1 MWLCV
6 YFYTFFTHCG
16 GIFYVLP
23 EINAL
28 SHRPAR
34 SLQSAG
40 STFPLQKRS
49 PSAFAA
55 TANVAMANIT
65 ETLNIIFVQ
74 CSRLPADSDD
84 SLRLKFAIADVADE
98 SPSLFLMS
106 HNKFS
111 TSAKN
116 KNRGIKC

>member
-16 GIFYVLP
+16 RIFYVLP

-74 CSRLPADSDD
+74 CSRAD
-84 SLRLKFAIADVADE
+84 SLRHKFAIADVAGDE
-98 SPSLFLMS
+98 ESLSLLNYFLS
-106 HNKFS
+106 YNKFS
-111 TSAKN
+111 TSAK
-116 KNRGIKC
+116 KQNRGIKC